1 MSHLTS
7 EQILEEIEK
16 AFSAGKQRDE
26 ENVYTM
32 KELRSLMQMSA
43 SSVYAR
49 LDVLEEAGRLDCTT
63 KIVQTR
69 NVGSNGQRIRRP
81 VTAYRIKASEES
93 TDEGTE

>member
-1 MSHLTS
+1 MSHITS
-7 EQILEEIEK
+7 EQIMEEIEK
-16 AFSAGKQRDE
+16 AFSDGKRRDE

-32 KELRSLMQMSA
+32 RELRSLMQMSA

-81 VTAYRIKASEES
+81 VTAYRIRSSES
-93 TDEGTE
+93 QGDD

>member
-7 EQILEEIEK
+7 EQIMEEIEK

-63 KIVQTR
+63 KIVKI
-69 NVGSNGQRIRRP
+69 V
-81 VTAYRIKASEES
+81 
-93 TDEGTE
+93 

>member
-7 EQILEEIEK
+7 EQIMEEIEK

-63 KIVQTR
+63 KIVETR
-69 NVGSNGQRIRRP
+69 NVGSNGKRIRRR
-81 VTAYRIKASEES
+81 VTAYRIKASES
-93 TDEGTE
+93 QDDD

>member
-7 EQILEEIEK
+7 EQIMEEIEK
-16 AFSAGKQRDE
+16 AFSAGNQRDE

-63 KIVQTR
+63 KIVETR

-81 VTAYRIKASEES
+81 VTAYRIKASES
-93 TDEGTE
+93 QDDD